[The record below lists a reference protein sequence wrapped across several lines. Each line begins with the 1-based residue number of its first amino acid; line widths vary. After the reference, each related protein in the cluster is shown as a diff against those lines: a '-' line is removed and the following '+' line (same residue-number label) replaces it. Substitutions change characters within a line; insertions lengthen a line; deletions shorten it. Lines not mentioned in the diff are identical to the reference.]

1 MALNASKVV
10 SKGGMS
16 QSQLDPGV
24 YPGRLVQVLD
34 LGLQAQRPFQGK
46 EKDPIQEISLT
57 YELSDEFMKDDDGND
72 LTDKPRWVSEII
84 PLHHLK
90 ADRAKSTLRY
100 NALDPNGDFGGDF
113 TQCLSV
119 PVNITIVVNESGV
132 KVYTNVAG
140 IAPMRPKDAARMPD
154 LVNTPKFFDLDAPDM
169 EVFNSLPEWIRTKIT
184 ENLNFQGS
192 VLQGLLNNA
201 PAPKKE
207 EKAPKQKEEPKQ
219 QDSDDDIP
227 Y

>member
-16 QSQLDPGV
+16 QTQLDPGV

-34 LGLQAQRPFQGK
+34 MGVQAQRPYQGQ
-46 EKDPIQEISLT
+46 EKPPIQEISLT
-57 YELSDEFMKDDDGND
+57 YELSDEFMKDEDGND
-72 LTDKPRWVSEII
+72 ITDKPRWVSETI

-90 ADRAKSTLRY
+90 ADKAKSTKRY
-100 NALDPNGDFGGDF
+100 MALDPDEAFGGDF
-113 TQCLSV
+113 SQCLGV
-119 PVNITIVVNESGV
+119 PVNITLINNESQG
-132 KVYTNVAG
+132 KTYTNVAG

-154 LVNTPKFFDLDAPDM
+154 LVNEAKFFDLDDPDM
-169 EVFNSLPEWIRTKIT
+169 AVFNSLPEWIRTKMA

-192 VLQGLLNNA
+192 VLQGLLKNT

-207 EKAPKQKEEPKQ
+207 EKAPKKDKEANKVEA
-219 QDSDDDIP
+219 DDDVP